1 MILGG
6 GYIGVEFA
14 SIFNGL
20 GVDTTICIRG
30 NKILKGFDE
39 DVVDHLMNNM
49 KEKGVKFITG
59 EFPYEIKKKVT
70 CFMQTLKNQK
80 QKNFIW

>member
-1 MILGG
+1 
-6 GYIGVEFA
+6 
-14 SIFNGL
+14 
-20 GVDTTICIRG
+20 
-30 NKILKGFDE
+30 
-39 DVVDHLMNNM
+39 MNNM

-59 EFPYEIKKKVT
+59 EFPYEIEKKVT

>member
-1 MILGG
+1 MVWVLILQFVSEV
-6 GYIGVEFA
+6 I
-14 SIFNGL
+14 
-20 GVDTTICIRG
+20 
-30 NKILKGFDE
+30 KILKGFDD

-59 EFPYEIKKKVT
+59 EFPYEIEKKVT
-70 CFMQTLKNQK
+70 CFMQILKNQK